1 MDVDWTKANCI
12 GTDTEAFY
20 PEKGCSIELID
31 HARRVCM
38 RCDIVDGCAEHGIH
52 HEAFGIWGG
61 LTTKDRREI
70 RRKRNIILDQHA
82 VSEFKP

>member
-1 MDVDWTKANCI
+1 
-12 GTDTEAFY
+12 
-20 PEKGCSIELID
+20 
-31 HARRVCM
+31 M

-82 VSEFKP
+82 ASEFKP